1 MGGNWHFR
9 LTHNKAGVVSDIHH
23 NNLKQVDGSAVT
35 TDDDFK
41 QWLKLEEFSNGQN
54 IVVRV
59 RTNQHG
65 KIY

>member
-41 QWLKLEEFSNGQN
+41 QWLKLEEFSK
-54 IVVRV
+54 VL
-59 RTNQHG
+59 
-65 KIY
+65 